1 MLLRPPAPH
10 SGAPLPHCLTQ
21 GAPWSPEGESWTVA
35 VFQGSSELV
44 GETQKGQ
51 HMAGKLMEL
60 RVASGQ

>member
-1 MLLRPPAPH
+1 M
-10 SGAPLPHCLTQ
+10 
-21 GAPWSPEGESWTVA
+21 A